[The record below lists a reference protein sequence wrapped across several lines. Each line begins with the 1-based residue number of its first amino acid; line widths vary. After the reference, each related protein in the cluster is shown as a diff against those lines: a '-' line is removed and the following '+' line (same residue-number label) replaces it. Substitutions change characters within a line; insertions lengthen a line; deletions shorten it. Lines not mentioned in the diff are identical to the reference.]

1 MKRTGVDRILGK
13 ETTQMIY
20 ESLEV
25 VELGNAE
32 LTIEVDLPNG
42 PEEFV
47 DKSFLAV
54 APYVEFDE

>member
-1 MKRTGVDRILGK
+1 
-13 ETTQMIY
+13 MIY